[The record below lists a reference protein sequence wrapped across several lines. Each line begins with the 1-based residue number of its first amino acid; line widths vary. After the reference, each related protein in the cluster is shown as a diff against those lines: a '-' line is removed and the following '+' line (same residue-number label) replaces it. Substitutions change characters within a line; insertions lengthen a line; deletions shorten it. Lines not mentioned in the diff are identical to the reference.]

1 MSTEEQ
7 ARERLAQQRH
17 HEEHLKE
24 TMLNRAEDSLHQE
37 HDHQTDEQARELL
50 AQKRQEE
57 EHLRETM
64 LNRSESEIQQ

>member
-1 MSTEEQ
+1 MNIEEQ
-7 ARERLAQQRH
+7 ARERLAQQRQ
-17 HEEHLKE
+17 HEEHLEESILK
-24 TMLNRAEDSLHQE
+24 RSEDSLHQE

-64 LNRSESEIQQ
+64 LNRSESEINP